1 MSSHKPLHEL
11 EQQQQQK
18 DSEEEKK
25 IEFVTKYLTKEGKTK
40 TLCTVLVQ
48 F

>member
-1 MSSHKPLHEL
+1 MSSHKPLYEL

-25 IEFVTKYLTKEGKTK
+25 IELVTKYLTKEEK
-40 TLCTVLVQ
+40 LRHCVLS
-48 F
+48 